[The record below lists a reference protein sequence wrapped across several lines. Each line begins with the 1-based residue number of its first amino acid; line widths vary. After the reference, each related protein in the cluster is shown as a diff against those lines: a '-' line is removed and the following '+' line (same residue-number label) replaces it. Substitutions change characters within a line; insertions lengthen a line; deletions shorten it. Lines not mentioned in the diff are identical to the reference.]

1 MSSITRRLF
10 LEGAAAAAAAV
21 ALAGPAR
28 AEGTA
33 QHELARRELAQRDEA
48 QQDVLEEGA
57 RAMPEPIEIIPG
69 VYTGADGAVETGL
82 CAAFDNADGAWQV
95 TRSGQATVIRI
106 KHGTGWDADAYT
118 DPRTGRRTLR
128 VIREGATLD
137 TVEQRFLHPTPH
149 RTPDEYPSR
158 GEHTERGWPE
168 LKIFYTGPGR

>member
-1 MSSITRRLF
+1 MSSISRRLF
-10 LEGAAAAAAAV
+10 LQGAAAAAAAV

-33 QHELARRELAQRDEA
+33 QHEPARRELA

-57 RAMPEPIEIIPG
+57 RAMPDEPIDIVPG
-69 VYTGADGAVETGL
+69 VYTGADGAEETGL
-82 CAAFDNADGAWQV
+82 CVAFDNTDGAWQV

-137 TVEQRFLHPTPH
+137 TVEQRFPHPAPH
-149 RTPDEYPSR
+149 RTPDEYPGR